1 MLNRKRLSW
10 LALAAG
16 AAGLFASPWLLPRE
30 NAAGP
35 TQSTASSGTK
45 TLDSLRLN
53 NLGIAYMD
61 QQRPQD
67 ALKCFEEA
75 FAADPNN
82 YVPRLNQ
89 GIALLNMQ
97 RSDDARA
104 ILTETAK
111 AQPNDVHTW
120 YNLGLLEKSVGN
132 AEAAVADF
140 EKVAAIDPDDA
151 DTHYFI
157 GLLNSQLHDYA
168 KAIAEFQKA
177 IEINPFHLSAEFG
190 MAQAY
195 QRSGDS
201 PNAKIHLERFQRL
214 NAIKLGAP
222 MSLIYGEQ
230 GKYSLAEAIASH
242 AIAATAAI
250 PVHFEVSNPA
260 AGLPSLSSAGAASST
275 APDSGVCVFD
285 FDGNGQIDIFLTN
298 ATGDG
303 QAAFYRNDGR
313 GHFTDV
319 TKSVSLAI
327 SGAVSCAAGDYDNDG
342 HADLAVGFNGR
353 IALYRNQGDGTF
365 RDVTETAGIHS
376 TISARGMTFVDYD
389 HDGDLDIYVTSA
401 PTQIPPAGVPAKQ
414 SELWRNDGN
423 GTFTN
428 WSAESGLGIAAS
440 GVTVSDINN
449 DRAIDFVMTSASG
462 LPSVLFNP
470 REGQFKAS
478 QPWSSETLAGSNGVA
493 VLDFD
498 KDGWM
503 DVAFTHPSA
512 PAITL
517 WRNVNGKHF
526 EPVALPKLDWTQAWG
541 VAAIDYDNDGWLDLV
556 AVGEDASGGKI
567 ALFRNEG
574 PAGFRDVT
582 KDVGLDKVLLSHPR
596 AVVPFDYDGD
606 GGVDLLITQMNGVP
620 VLLRNIGGNKNHW
633 LRLSLQGTN
642 DNKSAIGTKVE
653 VFAGAMRQKFEV
665 AGATGYLGQGPSEIH
680 AGLGAE
686 TEADV
691 VRLLWPTGV
700 LQDEIHVAGGSRKEI
715 NEIDRRG
722 SSCPIVFVWNGSRYE
737 FLADMIGPGIVGHWI
752 APGQRDVPD
761 PDEYLKV
768 NGSQVALR
776 DGKISFKMLEP
787 MEELDYLDR
796 VSLLAID
803 HPSDVEVYP
812 NERFAS
818 NPPFPEFKVIATHNA
833 HAPIGAWD
841 DRGRDVLPLLL
852 ERDRKYVADFASAPY
867 QGFAAMH
874 TLELDLGEWNASRP
888 LRLLLDGF
896 TDYFTANSMYAAW
909 QAGIQPIAPYV
920 EAQDA
925 SGKWIRVVDDMGFP
939 AGLARTMVADL
950 TGKLPPGT
958 RRIRIAT
965 NLKIYWDRI
974 RIDNSSPEIPFHTT
988 EVPLADARLGFRG
1001 YPQVVEGNPK
1011 NDIYYTYE
1019 NVSATGPY
1027 TRQAGYYTRYG
1038 DVKELVTATDNKY
1051 VIFGSGDEIAVNFDS
1066 SGLPPVPE
1074 NWTRDYFFYA
1084 DGFAKDMD
1092 FYAAFG
1098 DTVSPL
1104 PFHSLVPYPY
1114 PDGIGY
1120 PLDTDH
1126 LNYILNY
1133 NTRPVSG
1140 PAGPSLLFRYAK

>member
-1 MLNRKRLSW
+1 MLNRKRFLW

-16 AAGLFASPWLLPRE
+16 AAGLFVSPFLVPRE
-30 NAAGP
+30 HAAGP
-35 TQSTASSGTK
+35 AQSAASGAAK
-45 TLDSLRLN
+45 ALEALKLN

-67 ALKCFEEA
+67 ALKCFQEA
-75 FAADPNN
+75 SAAEPKN
-82 YVPRLNQ
+82 YIPRLNQ
-89 GIALLNMQ
+89 GIALLNTQ

-104 ILTETAK
+104 ILTEAAK
-111 AQPNDVHTW
+111 SQPSDAHIW

-132 AEAAVADF
+132 PEAAVANF
-140 EKVAAIDPDDA
+140 EKVAAIDPGDA
-151 DTHYFI
+151 DTHYFM
-157 GLLNSQLHDYA
+157 GLLNSQLHQYP
-168 KAIAEFQKA
+168 KAIEEFQKA
-177 IEINPFHLSAEFG
+177 VAINAFHLSAEFG

-195 QRSGDS
+195 QRSGDTA
-201 PNAKIHLERFQRL
+201 NAKIHLERFQHL
-214 NAIKLGAP
+214 NSSKLGAP

-230 GKYSLAEAIASH
+230 GKYSLAEAISSPAM
-242 AIAATAAI
+242 APTAAI
-250 PVHFEVSNPA
+250 PVHFQIANEA
-260 AGLPSLSSAGAASST
+260 AGLPTTSGTSVTAGAA
-275 APDSGVCVFD
+275 ADSGVCVFD
-285 FDGNGQIDIFLTN
+285 FDGNGMPDIFLTN

-303 QAAFYRNDGR
+303 QSAFYRHEGG
-313 GHFTDV
+313 GHFADV
-319 TKSVSLAI
+319 TKSAGLAI

-342 HADLAVGFNGR
+342 HADLAVGFSGR

-376 TISARGMTFVDYD
+376 TISARGMTFVDFD
-389 HDGDLDIYVTSA
+389 HDGDLDLYVTSA
-401 PTQIPPAGVPAKQ
+401 PATGASSGTTAAH
-414 SELWRNDGN
+414 SELWRNNGN

-449 DRAIDFVMTSASG
+449 DRAIDFVTTSAPG
-462 LPSVLFNP
+462 QPTILFNP
-470 REGQFKAS
+470 REGQFNAS
-478 QPWSSETLAGSNGVA
+478 QPWASGMPAGSNGVA
-493 VLDFD
+493 VFDFD

-512 PAITL
+512 PAVTL
-517 WRNVNGKHF
+517 WRNVNGKRF
-526 EPVALPKLDWTQAWG
+526 EPVALPKLDWTEAWG
-541 VAAIDYDNDGWLDLV
+541 VAAIDYDNDGWIDLA

-582 KDVGLDKVLLSHPR
+582 KDVGLDKTALSHPR

-606 GGVDLLITQMNGVP
+606 GGVDLLITQANAAP
-620 VLLRNIGGNKNHW
+620 VLLRNIGGSKNHW
-633 LRLSLQGTN
+633 LRVTLTGTN

-665 AGATGYLGQGPSEIH
+665 AGATGYLGQGPAEIH
-680 AGLGAE
+680 AGLG
-686 TEADV
+686 TESAADV

-700 LQDEIHVAGGSRKEI
+700 LQDEIHVEGGARKEI
-715 NEIDRRG
+715 TEIDRRG

-768 NGSQVALR
+768 NGSQVALH
-776 DGKISFKMLEP
+776 DGKISFRMLEP

-796 VSLLAID
+796 VRLLAID

-818 NPPFPEFKVIATHNA
+818 NPPFPEFKVIASRNA
-833 HAPIGAWD
+833 HAPARAWD
-841 DRGRDVLPLLL
+841 DRGSNVLPLLL
-852 ERDRKYVADFASAPY
+852 ERDRKYVADFPSAPY

-874 TLELDLGEWNASRP
+874 TLELDLGEWDASRP

-909 QAGIQPIAPYV
+909 QAGIQPVAPYV

-925 SGKWIRVVDDMGFP
+925 AGKWTRVVDDMGFP

-958 RRIRIAT
+958 RRIRIVT

-974 RIDNSSPEIPFHTT
+974 RIDSSSPEIPFRTS

-1011 NDIYYTYE
+1011 DDIRYVYE

-1038 DVKELVTATDNKY
+1038 DVKELVAATDNKY
-1051 VIFGSGDEIAVNFDS
+1051 VIFGSGDEVAVNFDPS
-1066 SGLPPVPE
+1066 KLPPVPE
-1074 NWTRDYFFYA
+1074 HWTRDYFFYA

-1092 FYAAFG
+1092 FYAAYG

-1104 PFHSLVPYPY
+1104 PFHTLVPYPY
-1114 PDGIGY
+1114 PSGIGY
-1120 PLDTDH
+1120 PLDAEH

-1133 NTRPVSG
+1133 NTRPVTG
-1140 PAGPSLLFRYAK
+1140 PAGPNLLFHYAK

>member
-1 MLNRKRLSW
+1 MLNRKRLLW

-16 AAGLFASPWLLPRE
+16 AAGLFASSWLLPHE
-30 NAAGP
+30 HAAEP
-35 TQSTASSGTK
+35 TQSSASGNAK
-45 TLDSLRLN
+45 TLEALRLN

-75 FAADPNN
+75 AAAEPKN

-97 RSDDARA
+97 RSDDART

-111 AQPNDVHTW
+111 AQPDDAHTW

-195 QRSGDS
+195 QRSGDTA
-201 PNAKIHLERFQRL
+201 NAKIHLERFQRL
-214 NAIKLGAP
+214 NASKLGAP

-230 GKYSLAEAIASH
+230 GKYSLAESIVSPAMAV
-242 AIAATAAI
+242 AAAI
-250 PVHFEVSNPA
+250 PVHFEVANQA
-260 AGLPSLSSAGAASST
+260 AGLPTSSSASAAPGT
-275 APDSGVCVFD
+275 AADSAECVFD
-285 FDGNGQIDIFLTN
+285 FDGNGQTDIFLTN

-303 QAAFYRNDGR
+303 ESAFYRNDGK
-313 GHFTDV
+313 GHFKDV
-319 TKSVSLAI
+319 TKSVGLAM

-342 HADLAVGFNGR
+342 HADLAVGFNGH

-365 RDVTETAGIHS
+365 HDVTETAGIHS

-389 HDGDLDIYVTSA
+389 HDGDLDLYVTSA
-401 PTQIPPAGVPAKQ
+401 PTQRAPSNASAKR

-428 WSAESGLGIAAS
+428 WSAESGLGIEAA
-440 GVTVSDINN
+440 GVAISDINN
-449 DRAIDFVMTSASG
+449 DRAIDFVVTSPFSP
-462 LPSVLFNP
+462 PSVLFNP

-478 QPWSSETLAGSNGVA
+478 QPWGSEMRAGSDGVA
-493 VLDFD
+493 VFDFD

-503 DVAFTHPSA
+503 DVAFTHPSM
-512 PAITL
+512 PAVTL
-517 WRNVNGKHF
+517 WRNVDGKHF

-541 VAAIDYDNDGWLDLV
+541 VAAIDYDNDGWIDLV
-556 AVGEDASGGKI
+556 AVGEDATGGKI

-582 KDVGLDKVLLSHPR
+582 KDVGLDKITLSHAR
-596 AVVPFDYDGD
+596 AVVPFDYYGD
-606 GGVDLLITQMNGVP
+606 GGVDLLITQMNAAP

-633 LRLSLQGTN
+633 LRLALQGTN

-665 AGATGYLGQGPSEIH
+665 AGASGYLSQGPAEIH

-715 NEIDRRG
+715 TEIDRRG

-776 DGKISFKMLEP
+776 DGKISFRMLEP

-796 VSLLAID
+796 VRLLAID

-818 NPPFPEFKVIATHNA
+818 NPPFPEFKVIASRDA
-833 HAPIGAWD
+833 HAPAGAWD

-852 ERDRKYVADFASAPY
+852 ERDRKYVADFPSAPY

-909 QAGIQPIAPYV
+909 QAGIQPVAPYV
-920 EAQDA
+920 EAQDG
-925 SGKWIRVVDDMGFP
+925 SGRWTRVIEDMGFP

-950 TGKLPPGT
+950 TGKLPAGT
-958 RRIRIAT
+958 RRIRIVT

-974 RIDNSSPEIPFHTT
+974 RIDNSSPEVPFRTS

-1011 NDIYYTYE
+1011 NDIHYIYE

-1027 TRQAGYYTRYG
+1027 TRQTGYYTRYG
-1038 DVKELVTATDNKY
+1038 DVKELVAATDNKY
-1051 VIFGSGDEIAVNFDS
+1051 VIFGSGDEVAVNFDPS
-1066 SGLPPVPE
+1066 KLPPVPE
-1074 NWTRDYFFYA
+1074 RWTRDYFFYA

-1092 FYAAFG
+1092 FYAAYG

-1104 PFHSLVPYPY
+1104 PFHTLVPYPY

-1120 PLDTDH
+1120 PLDADH